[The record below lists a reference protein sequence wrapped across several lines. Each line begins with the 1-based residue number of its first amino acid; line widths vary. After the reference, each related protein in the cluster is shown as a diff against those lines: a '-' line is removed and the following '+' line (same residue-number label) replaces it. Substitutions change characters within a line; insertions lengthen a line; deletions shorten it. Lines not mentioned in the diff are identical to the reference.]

1 MPHHHVVKLEIVII
15 IKKSWGIF
23 NLFKVYYYDFK
34 INNISIQK
42 NPLIVILT
50 IGIHKPTQA
59 KATIIMGITTFKKI
73 LILKD
78 FNNMT

>member
-1 MPHHHVVKLEIVII
+1 M
-15 IKKSWGIF
+15 
-23 NLFKVYYYDFK
+23 
-34 INNISIQK
+34 
-42 NPLIVILT
+42 ILT

-59 KATIIMGITTFKKI
+59 KAIIIMGITTFKKI